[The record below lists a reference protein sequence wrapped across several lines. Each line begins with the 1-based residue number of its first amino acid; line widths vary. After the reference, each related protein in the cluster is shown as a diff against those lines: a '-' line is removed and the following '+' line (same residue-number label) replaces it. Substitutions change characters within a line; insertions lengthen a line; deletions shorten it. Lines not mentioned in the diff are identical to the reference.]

1 VTPRPP
7 EPSPG
12 AVVVTGASSGIGAAL
27 ALAYA
32 EPGRRLGLIGRDPE
46 RLAASAAACEALG
59 ASVVTARLDVTDAEP
74 LAAWI
79 RAFDAETPVEI
90 LIANA
95 GVSGGRSPEGALE
108 DLDTAIRQLRI
119 NLEGAVNTVHAL
131 LQPMRRRRRGHIV
144 LMSSLSA
151 LRALPD
157 APAYSASKA
166 GLLAYGEALRG
177 SLRGRGVGVTVV
189 CPGFVTSPMSRRYL
203 GAKPGEVSAERAAAI
218 IRRGVERR
226 RPLLVFPWHLG
237 LAMRASR
244 LLPAGLSDLVMR
256 RFGFRIAPE

>member
-1 VTPRPP
+1 MSAAPGAPA
-7 EPSPG
+7 PG
-12 AVVVTGASSGIGAAL
+12 AVALTGASSGIGAAL

-32 EPGRRLGLIGRDPE
+32 EPGRRLALIGRDPE
-46 RLAASAAACEALG
+46 RLATSAAACAARGAL
-59 ASVVTARLDVTDAEP
+59 VETAQLDVTEPAP
-74 LAAWI
+74 LARWL
-79 RAFDAETPVEI
+79 RAFDAESPVE
-90 LIANA
+90 LLFANA
-95 GVSGGRSPEGALE
+95 GISGGRSPEGALE
-108 DLDTAIRQLRI
+108 DRETAVRQLRV

-131 LQPMRRRRRGHIV
+131 LQPMRRRRRGRIV

-166 GLLAYGEALRG
+166 GLAAYGEALRG
-177 SLRGRGVGVTVV
+177 ALRGRGVGVTVV
-189 CPGFVTSPMSRRYL
+189 YPGFVTSPMSRRYL

-218 IRRGVERR
+218 IRRGIARG
-226 RPLLVFPWHLG
+226 RPTIVFPLYLG
-237 LAMRASR
+237 LAMRAAH